1 MLLVLH
7 HELIRTPLPV
17 GLREVVLVSNQHEA
31 ILRWRLDRGAFQAN
45 HFVRLPHELA
55 SLLIM
60 LVESVCISVAHNSLL
75 LFLELL
81 VTREARHVSL
91 ELPLMVYWHRLS
103 WGVELNVTF
112 TIVISTT

>member
-1 MLLVLH
+1 
-7 HELIRTPLPV
+7 
-17 GLREVVLVSNQHEA
+17 
-31 ILRWRLDRGAFQAN
+31 
-45 HFVRLPHELA
+45 
-55 SLLIM
+55 M